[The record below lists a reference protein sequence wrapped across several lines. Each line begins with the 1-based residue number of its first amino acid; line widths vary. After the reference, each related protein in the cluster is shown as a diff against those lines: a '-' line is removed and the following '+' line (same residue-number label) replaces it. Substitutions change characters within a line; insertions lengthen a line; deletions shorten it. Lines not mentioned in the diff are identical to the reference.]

1 MKVLALRVAEL
12 RAREERAALRAQR
25 ASAAVRDA
33 IKQRPILPE
42 GAVPDDEAVC
52 DHSLICDWHE
62 ASWESLGEQSE

>member
-12 RAREERAALRAQR
+12 RAREERAAARA
-25 ASAAVRDA
+25 AAAEQAKAR
-33 IKQRPILPE
+33 RPILPE

-62 ASWESLGEQSE
+62 AAWEALGEQSE